1 MQRNIDFSMI
11 QWLLPQ
17 LAVSGGELAASGG
30 LRLFR
35 SPSNRRNFAAGFRR
49 DALSGTT
56 LATST
61 DSKRTGSNLS
71 RQAETVFFFSQN
83 KDSPTAD
90 VGRKN

>member
-1 MQRNIDFSMI
+1 MHGWITG
-11 QWLLPQ
+11 Q

-30 LRLFR
+30 SHLFHSPQNR
-35 SPSNRRNFAAGFRR
+35 SNFAAGFRR

-61 DSKRTGSNLS
+61 DSKRTSSNLS

-83 KDSPTAD
+83 KDRLTAD

>member
-30 LRLFR
+30 SCLFR
-35 SPSNRRNFAAGFRR
+35 SPSNRCNFAAGFRR
-49 DALSGTT
+49 DTQVSDTWHVHPASC
-56 LATST
+56 
-61 DSKRTGSNLS
+61 REGSNLS
-71 RQAETVFFFSQN
+71 RKAETVFFFSQS
-83 KDSPTAD
+83 KESPTAD